1 MEIEMQQENGTLAYE
16 KVTKIGFSP
25 ETLELRVYFAGEDR
39 GRRYILEDAHRIN
52 VKNIKYFYIKKK
64 NKRGYCMLKDIPHY
78 VIGHFE
84 NMRIT
89 AEFIEENFD
98 RLEQIDPRAVIVVS
112 ENAGVKE
119 PIDEIANIILSD
131 ESDKDK
137 VAEFFL

>member
-1 MEIEMQQENGTLAYE
+1 MEMEMQQENGTLAYE
-16 KVTKIGFSP
+16 KVTKIVFFP
-25 ETLELRVYFAGEDR
+25 ETLELRVYLAGED
-39 GRRYILEDAHRIN
+39 GGHQYILEDVHRIN

-84 NMRIT
+84 NMRLT

-112 ENAGVKE
+112 ENADVKE
-119 PIDEIANIILSD
+119 PIDEIVNIILSD